1 MGNENSMTS
10 EGQRPRLAFTIG
22 RKGVFSVSE
31 VSTMA
36 VPGPPAA
43 VPTAPAV
50 SEPWPSAAH
59 RWYAVTLFGFT
70 IFTLFAAIPIVG
82 LVFSQVKADFQL
94 NDKQVSLLLVTIP
107 MWVLAVASLPISRL
121 ADSFSRK
128 LIIGGGLVLLGG
140 FGIAAA
146 LATTLTA
153 FLVAR
158 LLGGVGGAGNGSA
171 TFSMLGDLF
180 PPEKLPKAFA
190 VMNIGFC
197 AALGLPYIIGGQVF
211 GALASMQS
219 LTLPLL
225 GEVRP
230 WQSMLLMIAVP
241 DMILGLLI
249 LFTLR
254 EPRRR
259 ARVLPADVS
268 SPGAVRRS
276 VPVRDIVGYLW
287 SNRRAFWPMYVGLGL
302 NTLALGTS
310 SWMTAFYERTH
321 GWTPKQFGLYQ
332 GLVYLLL
339 APASL
344 LFGGWLAERWAKQ
357 GHADA
362 ALRVVLLAAAAH
374 IPFAVSFGL
383 VSDPYLALAL
393 VSLSTCIALIGAGP
407 QNAAFQNIVPNEMRA
422 QITASFL
429 FVFTVMQAAGP
440 LLVGWLTDDV
450 FGNEKSLRYSL
461 ALTHAVLAP
470 IAVVVFWVGLKPY
483 GEAVTRIRALVK

>member
-1 MGNENSMTS
+1 M
-10 EGQRPRLAFTIG
+10 AA
-22 RKGVFSVSE
+22 SV
-31 VSTMA
+31 
-36 VPGPPAA
+36 PPASA
-43 VPTAPAV
+43 STTSAAAG
-50 SEPWPSAAH
+50 EPWPKPAH
-59 RWYAVTLFGFT
+59 GWYAVAIFGFT
-70 IFTLFAAIPIVG
+70 IFTLFAALPITG

-128 LIIGGGLVLLGG
+128 LIIGVGLVLLGG
-140 FGIAAA
+140 FGVAAA

-153 FLVAR
+153 FFIAR

-197 AALGLPYIIGGQVF
+197 AALGLPYIIGGQIF

-219 LTLPLL
+219 LSLPLV
-225 GEVRP
+225 GDVRP
-230 WQSMLLMIAVP
+230 WQSMLLMIAIP
-241 DMILGLLI
+241 DILLGLLI

-254 EPRRR
+254 EPKRR
-259 ARVLPADVS
+259 ARVLPANAS
-268 SPGAVRRS
+268 NPGAAQRA
-276 VPVRDIVGYLW
+276 VPVREIARYLW
-287 SNRRAFWPMYVGLGL
+287 TNRGAFWPMYVGLGL

-321 GWTPKQFGLYQ
+321 GWTPKQFGLAQ

-344 LFGGWLAERWAKQ
+344 LFGGWLAERWAKR
-357 GHADA
+357 GHSDA
-362 ALRVVLLAAAAH
+362 ALRVVLLASALH

-383 VSDPYLALAL
+383 VPNPYVALAL
-393 VSLSTCIALIGAGP
+393 VSLSTCFSLIGAGP
-407 QNAAFQNIVPNEMRA
+407 QNAAFQTIVPNEMRA

-429 FVFTVMQAAGP
+429 FVFTAMQAAGP
-440 LLVGWLTDDV
+440 LLIGWLTDDV
-450 FGNEKSLRYSL
+450 FGDEKSLRYSL
-461 ALTHAVLAP
+461 SLTHAVLAP
-470 IAVVVFWVGLKPY
+470 LAVLVFWLGLKPY
-483 GEAVTRIRALVK
+483 REAMARIRAIAR

>member
-1 MGNENSMTS
+1 M
-10 EGQRPRLAFTIG
+10 
-22 RKGVFSVSE
+22 SE
-31 VSTMA
+31 VSTMTVA
-36 VPGPPAA
+36 APPAA
-43 VPTAPAV
+43 AASTPA
-50 SEPWPSAAH
+50 SGAEPWPKPAH
-59 RWYAVTLFGFT
+59 AWYAVTLFGFT
-70 IFTLFAAIPIVG
+70 IFTLFATIPITG
-82 LVFSQVKADFQL
+82 LIFTQIKTDFAL

-128 LIIGGGLVLLGG
+128 IIIGAGLVLLGA
-140 FGIAAA
+140 FGITAA

-153 FLVAR
+153 FLIAR

-197 AALGLPYIIGGQVF
+197 AALGLPYIVGGQIF
-211 GALASMQS
+211 GALASIQS
-219 LTLPLL
+219 LSLPLV

-230 WQSMLLMIAVP
+230 WQSMLLIIAIP
-241 DMILGLLI
+241 DLLLGLLI
-249 LFTLR
+249 LLTLR
-254 EPRRR
+254 EPKRR
-259 ARVLPADVS
+259 ARLIDPALA
-268 SPGAVRRS
+268 GAARRA

-287 SNRRAFWPMYVGLGL
+287 TNRRAFWPMYVGLGL

-321 GWTPKQFGLYQ
+321 GWTPKQFGLAQ

-357 GHADA
+357 GRNDA
-362 ALRVVLLAAAAH
+362 ALRVVLLAAALH
-374 IPFAVSFGL
+374 IPFAVGFGL
-383 VSDPYLALAL
+383 VPNPYVALAL
-393 VSLSTCIALIGAGP
+393 VSLSTCISLMGAGP
-407 QNAAFQNIVPNEMRA
+407 QNAAFQTIVPNEMRA

-429 FVFTVMQAAGP
+429 FVFTAMQAAGP
-440 LLVGWLTDDV
+440 LLIGWLTDDV
-450 FGNEKSLRYSL
+450 FGYEKSLRYALS
-461 ALTHAVLAP
+461 LTHAVVAP
-470 IAVVVFWVGLKPY
+470 IAVLVFWIGLKPY
-483 GEAVTRIRALVK
+483 GDAVTRIHSIAK